1 MYGGERQ
8 EFTAERPFQAI
19 THPVGTAEGCDL
31 LTLPLWR
38 GGLPPLGCKAAPK
51 SPSHYKTLWRGSLL
65 PLGCAAAP
73 KSPNHYKTPWRG
85 GLPPL
90 GCAAAPKSPNHYK
103 TLWRGGLPPLGC
115 AAAPR
120 HPRQPKPVARELA
133 PAGLRSS
140 PKTSIPDSSGKPQR
154 LVSRLLRSRTGASS
168 LATKAL
174 RCYSGDRARNR
185 RPITSSTSHP
195 SRNGM
200 AQSKAKSLRMKDSQS
215 IEPRMERFS
224 ST

>member
-1 MYGGERQ
+1 MIAPAKAGKFTLYGGERQ

-85 GLPPL
+85 SLPPL
-90 GCAAAPKSPNHYK
+90 GCAAAPKPPNHFRQVNRSAWFHDCYAAEREQAPSPQK
-103 TLWRGGLPPLGC
+103 PFAAIPVTEPATAAQSHPAHHTHRATEWR
-115 AAAPR
+115 
-120 HPRQPKPVARELA
+120 
-133 PAGLRSS
+133 
-140 PKTSIPDSSGKPQR
+140 
-154 LVSRLLRSRTGASS
+154 
-168 LATKAL
+168 
-174 RCYSGDRARNR
+174 RARQNR
-185 RPITSSTSHP
+185 
-195 SRNGM
+195 
-200 AQSKAKSLRMKDSQS
+200 
-215 IEPRMERFS
+215 
-224 ST
+224 

>member
-1 MYGGERQ
+1 MARGL
-8 EFTAERPFQAI
+8 A
-19 THPVGTAEGCDL
+19 PVGL
-31 LTLPLWR
+31 QSSPKIPQPLQNPVARKLAPVGLRSSPKIPQPLQNPVAR
-38 GGLPPLGCKAAPK
+38 GLAPVGLRSSPK
-51 SPSHYKTLWRGSLL
+51 ISRPTK
-65 PLGCAAAP
+65 
-73 KSPNHYKTPWRG
+73 N
-85 GLPPL
+85 
-90 GCAAAPKSPNHYK
+90 
-103 TLWRGGLPPLGC
+103 
-115 AAAPR
+115 
-120 HPRQPKPVARELA
+120 PVARELA

>member
-1 MYGGERQ
+1 MIAPAKAGKFTLYGGERQ

-73 KSPNHYKTPWRG
+73 KSHNHYKTPWRG

-115 AAAPR
+115 AAAPKPASR
-120 HPRQPKPVARELA
+120 IRQVNRSAWFHDCYAAEREQAPSPQKPFAAIPVTEPATAAQSHPAHHTHR
-133 PAGLRSS
+133 
-140 PKTSIPDSSGKPQR
+140 
-154 LVSRLLRSRTGASS
+154 
-168 LATKAL
+168 ATEW
-174 RCYSGDRARNR
+174 RRARQNR
-185 RPITSSTSHP
+185 
-195 SRNGM
+195 
-200 AQSKAKSLRMKDSQS
+200 
-215 IEPRMERFS
+215 
-224 ST
+224 

>member
-1 MYGGERQ
+1 MIAPAKAGKFTLYGGERQ

-90 GCAAAPKSPNHYK
+90 GCAAAPRSPGQQK
-103 TLWRGGLPPLGC
+103 TLWRGSLPPLGC
-115 AAAPR
+115 AAAP
-120 HPRQPKPVARELA
+120 KP
-133 PAGLRSS
+133 
-140 PKTSIPDSSGKPQR
+140 
-154 LVSRLLRSRTGASS
+154 
-168 LATKAL
+168 AL
-174 RCYSGDRARNR
+174 RIRQVNRSAWFHDCYAAEREQAPSPQKPFAAIPVTEPATAAQSHPAHHTHRATEWRRARQNR
-185 RPITSSTSHP
+185 
-195 SRNGM
+195 
-200 AQSKAKSLRMKDSQS
+200 
-215 IEPRMERFS
+215 
-224 ST
+224 

>member
-1 MYGGERQ
+1 LYGGERQ

-103 TLWRGGLPPLGC
+103 TLWRGGLPPSGCAAAPRYPGQPKTLWRGSLLPLGC
-115 AAAPR
+115 AAAP
-120 HPRQPKPVARELA
+120 KP
-133 PAGLRSS
+133 
-140 PKTSIPDSSGKPQR
+140 
-154 LVSRLLRSRTGASS
+154 
-168 LATKAL
+168 AL
-174 RCYSGDRARNR
+174 RIRQVNRSAWFHDCYAAEREQAPSPQKPFAAIPVTEPATAAQSHPAHHTHRATEWRRARQNR
-185 RPITSSTSHP
+185 
-195 SRNGM
+195 
-200 AQSKAKSLRMKDSQS
+200 
-215 IEPRMERFS
+215 
-224 ST
+224 

>member
-1 MYGGERQ
+1 MIAPAKAGKFTLYGGERQ
-8 EFTAERPFQAI
+8 EITAERPFQAI

-38 GGLPPLGCKAAPK
+38 GGLPPLGRKAAPK

-73 KSPNHYKTPWRG
+73 KSPNHYKTP
-85 GLPPL
+85 
-90 GCAAAPKSPNHYK
+90 
-103 TLWRGGLPPLGC
+103 WRGGLPPLGC

-174 RCYSGDRARNR
+174 RRYSGERARNR